1 MHIATF
7 DTMGTVLK
15 PKAASRAAVQHM
27 LAPVKAGGG
36 TTHASA
42 LAALKRE
49 GVAIPASA
57 KLIVMVVGDEAGEAG
72 DQLAKAFREYGYSVA
87 ALAMLVSVS
96 SSATRGN
103 TVRTCAKMLQ
113 VPFSEVSVESFADP
127 YQVPRVLA
135 TLLDAPVPAGG
146 GAGPSGWVE
155 KVMKTPLLKAD
166 KA

>member
-1 MHIATF
+1 
-7 DTMGTVLK
+7 
-15 PKAASRAAVQHM
+15 
-27 LAPVKAGGG
+27 
-36 TTHASA
+36 
-42 LAALKRE
+42 
-49 GVAIPASA
+49 
-57 KLIVMVVGDEAGEAG
+57 
-72 DQLAKAFREYGYSVA
+72 
-87 ALAMLVSVS
+87 
-96 SSATRGN
+96 
-103 TVRTCAKMLQ
+103 MLQ